1 MPAEVGFKITI
12 HRSLGIAKKQRPWRG
27 KDCLVLRFVI
37 VSDSHGDRD
46 ILVQLVAHY
55 QAEPVTMLHC
65 GDSELA
71 TDDSLFE
78 HMTVVQGNM
87 DFNGQFPAQVVI
99 PGTNERI
106 FLTHGHL
113 YGVNN
118 DLMRLL
124 LAAQE
129 KQAKLAFYGHTHQLA
144 CEMHEGV
151 LLLNPGSIA
160 QPRGQFRDLKGTY
173 AVVDVTSDQ
182 YQVQYYNRQFEP
194 VSPLHFTFKRA

>member
-1 MPAEVGFKITI
+1 M
-12 HRSLGIAKKQRPWRG
+12 
-27 KDCLVLRFVI
+27 RFVV

-46 ILVQLVAHY
+46 ILVQLVAQY
-55 QAEPVTMLHC
+55 QDQPVTMLHC
-65 GDSELA
+65 GDSELT
-71 TDDSLFE
+71 TDDPLFNQ
-78 HMTVVQGNM
+78 MTVVQGNM
-87 DFNGQFPAQVVI
+87 DFNGQFPAQVVV
-99 PGTNERI
+99 PVANERI

-113 YGVNN
+113 YGVNG

-129 KQAKLAFYGHTHQLA
+129 SQANLAFYGHTHQLA

-173 AVVDVTSDQ
+173 AVVDVTPDQ
-182 YQVQYYNRQFEP
+182 YQIQYYNRRFEP
-194 VSPLHFTFKRA
+194 VSQFHFTFKRA